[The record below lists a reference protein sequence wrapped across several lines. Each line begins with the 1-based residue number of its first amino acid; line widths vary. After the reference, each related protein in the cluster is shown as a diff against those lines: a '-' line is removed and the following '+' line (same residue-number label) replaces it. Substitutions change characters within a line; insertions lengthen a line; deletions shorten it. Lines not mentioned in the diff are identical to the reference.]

1 MQRVP
6 ALPCTRWCDGVHTLV
21 TREGTWAIP
30 AMTNGSGAWIEP
42 TVLSPETGG
51 SRSAEAF
58 PISTVHRSVPCVG
71 GWSQGIESKDNLP
84 RGWWHLLS
92 LVVQRL
98 TGAWGFHQEMDGAR
112 RSFEVELSY
121 ELDPEARELADLI
134 SQAPSV
140 LSLGARI
147 QPRRQHLVER
157 CPNPKPGFQLSA
169 ASGCH
174 KAHPFVDAGCT
185 GSVGQWDGRW
195 YSHRLCDASS
205 NCHPRETDGALVC
218 RSSSVMQPTCIL

>member
-1 MQRVP
+1 MGNPRNDKRLRGLDR
-6 ALPCTRWCDGVHTLV
+6 AHLAV
-21 TREGTWAIP
+21 TRDG
-30 AMTNGSGAWIEP
+30 G
-42 TVLSPETGG
+42 LSF
-51 SRSAEAF
+51 S
-58 PISTVHRSVPCVG
+58 RSVPNLHRPQVRSLCVG

-157 CPNPKPGFQLSA
+157 CPNPRPGFQLSA